1 MSANAKIAGMLCGI
15 ALCGLSLSATTHGP
29 KKSAAPK
36 PQVVQPAPQV
46 APVIPAPPPTPE
58 QMPATPPRVTM
69 NAGQLSITAENSTL
83 GDVLGAVKKLT
94 GAGVEIPNSATAERV
109 VVHLGPGNPQEVLQ
123 QMLAGSKF
131 DYIILGSPDSSAAIQ
146 KIILTQRGAA
156 GAGSGPVTNAAN
168 QPPRG
173 GYQAPPP
180 DYSADNGSVDEE
192 IVQPEPPGPQNDV
205 NPPEEGAQQQIIG
218 PGGQAQQQ
226 QQQEQQ
232 QQGPKTPEQLLQELQ
247 RMQQQQQQDGGQG
260 RPPRQPIQ
268 Q

>member
-1 MSANAKIAGMLCGI
+1 
-15 ALCGLSLSATTHGP
+15 
-29 KKSAAPK
+29 
-36 PQVVQPAPQV
+36 
-46 APVIPAPPPTPE
+46 
-58 QMPATPPRVTM
+58 M
-69 NAGQLSITAENSTL
+69 NGGQLSITAENSTL
-83 GDVLGAVKKLT
+83 GDVLNAVKKLT
-94 GAGVEIPNSATAERV
+94 GAGVEIPNAAVAERV
-109 VVHLGPGNPQEVLQ
+109 VVHLGPGNPQDVLQ
-123 QMLAGSKF
+123 QLLTGSKF
-131 DYIILGSPDSSAAIQ
+131 DYIILGSPDSTASIQ
-146 KIILTQRGAA
+146 KIILTQRGS
-156 GAGSGPVTNAAN
+156 GGSGSGPVTNAAS
-168 QPPRG
+168 QAPRGG

-180 DYSADNGSVDEE
+180 DYSADNGGVDDE

-205 NPPEEGAQQQIIG
+205 NPPDENAQQQIIG